1 MAWTD
6 GVDKST
12 GDIVTASVW
21 NSYFGNSGNINLTAP
36 YLAAAAGD
44 VFYATGSKVLAKLSA
59 GSAYTYLQTNT
70 STDAPEWAAS
80 PASLLDAKGE
90 VLSASAA
97 NTPVA
102 LAAGTNDYVLTA
114 DSSTASGLKWAAAS
128 GGTTPAQMESAPMMQ
143 CDSLF
148 NDQSFA
154 QANTAN
160 RIYLSPLQP
169 VGVSTTIGDFV
180 CEVTTSTGN
189 YILGLYSFDGTTWTK
204 VGSDTGSTA
213 VPSVANPAVL
223 TGLSETMAV
232 GTRYYYGFIASA
244 ASAFR
249 LKYDGLTSVNY
260 SYYIDNGSFALPSTI
275 AKSGVTANYGNAVSG
290 FFEVTNGLIADS

>member
-1 MAWTD
+1 EAR
-6 GVDKST
+6 
-12 GDIVTASVW
+12 ASE
-21 NSYFGNSGNINLTAP
+21 
-36 YLAAAAGD
+36 
-44 VFYATGSKVLAKLSA
+44 SA
-59 GSAYTYLQTNT
+59 GVR
-70 STDAPEWAAS
+70 W
-80 PASLLDAKGE
+80 
-90 VLSASAA
+90 V
-97 NTPVA
+97 
-102 LAAGTNDYVLTA
+102 
-114 DSSTASGLKWAAAS
+114 AAS

-160 RIYLSPLQP
+160 RIYLSPLHP

-189 YILGLYSFDGTTWTK
+189 FILGLYSYDGTDWTK
-204 VGSDTGSTA
+204 VGSDTGSTS

-223 TGLSETMAV
+223 TGLDETMSV

-275 AKSGVTANYGNAVSG
+275 AKSGVTAYFGNAVSG